1 MRNTRYSTLTNHT
14 TPDTSVVDTS
24 AQSDAHKGDMSM
36 SDTIVVDAKFIK
48 RIQAL
53 LIINGVHHAVKE
65 KGLWPIPLIGDGEWG
80 QHSRAALQ
88 RYQEMVGLEVAGE
101 LNPET
106 LEYFEG
112 NFFEL
117 DIPEKPTMQQIKAIA
132 FLNCTLTDAEKESI
146 ILDGEGNNEALRLV
160 ANAYI
165 TLLQEIG
172 GADITHL

>member
-1 MRNTRYSTLTNHT
+1 MN
-14 TPDTSVVDTS
+14 
-24 AQSDAHKGDMSM
+24 
-36 SDTIVVDAKFIK
+36 DTIADAKFIK

-80 QHSRAALQ
+80 PHSRAALQ

-101 LNPET
+101 LDPET
-106 LEYFEG
+106 LKYFEG
-112 NFFEL
+112 NYFEL
-117 DIPEKPTMQQIKAIA
+117 DIPEKPTMQQTKAIA

-165 TLLQEIG
+165 TLLHEIG